1 MSFHVKKRRMP
12 VIQVVPL
19 IDIMLVL
26 LIFFV
31 VTTTF
36 KKQTKN
42 SLLKI
47 MLPQASQLNP
57 VIESIPRTPIAV
69 TSDSEIFLAE
79 EPVGLDNLT
88 AAINEF
94 RRREPGARLELKADE
109 RAPLGTLVKVWDA
122 LSAAGLKINTDVP
135 TKILLQ
141 KKPE

>member
-1 MSFHVKKRRMP
+1 MP

-47 MLPQASQLNP
+47 MLPRASELNP
-57 VIESIPRTPIAV
+57 VVESIPRTPIAV
-69 TSDSEIFLAE
+69 TADSEIFLAE
-79 EPVGLDNLT
+79 QPVSLDNLT
-88 AAINEF
+88 AAISEF
-94 RRREPGARLELKADE
+94 RRRDPAARLELKADE
-109 RAPLGTLVKVWDA
+109 RAPLGTLVKIWDA
-122 LSAAGLKINTDVP
+122 LSAAGLRINTDVP
-135 TKILLQ
+135 TRILLE